1 MKVTVNFGRTGV
13 VVPCKDDWIVRD
25 LIDQATQ
32 RYKKVVEQDGEFL
45 VRTHHVE
52 YADGGILDPDDMLMD
67 LLEDKDKLI
76 AVYEE
81 MALQPRTSVSP
92 GGSVASG
99 YSSPYASEPEL
110 GHLLGHLRPALG
122 TEIEVTSST
131 LKSNTPLMVRSS
143 SELVLSHS
151 MDTETRDTRNDNNR
165 PTAAA
170 MVSVRTVQGHVLQV
184 KSGFIDTPK
193 GDMNQRM
200 NNSSSSLTRTVEFSS
215 DMGPLGIKVVPYLSS
230 LSGRALGLHVR
241 GIEENSRTKKE
252 GIFEED
258 ECIVRINDTEL
269 IDKSFAQ
276 SQEMFRQAM
285 SSPVVRLE
293 VVPMCNK
300 LQYEKSLISHIFSGF
315 DSSQAV
321 TPKPKSPF
329 LARKAD
335 FKVPDPAPTLLP
347 SSLTPPPREDPA
359 VRRSPVAMERRKQT
373 TPSPA
378 SASPTPRSRSESPA
392 STGKPALTALAN
404 ANKKSGHKMINLT
417 KGPDGLGF
425 TVVTRDSVVHGPGP
439 ILVKSIL
446 PRGAAVKDG
455 RLQSG
460 DRILQVN
467 GVDISG
473 YRQEELVAMLRSTKQ
488 GETISLLVSRQ
499 EELFLPRELKGEVP
513 GPILSE
519 DGREQLMYEIPL
531 NDSGSAGLGD
541 GRLRVNDQLVAVN
554 DESLLGRSNND
565 AMETLRRSMSMEG
578 NLRGTIQLI
587 ILRAMEQSPT
597 QPLLFER
604 IVARIACGDAATRRD
619 VGAGTRCRNAHVS
632 KAAARTVCCLFW
644 IVSWRFSRN
653 EKKAAKDNVFVFRG
667 RAERRQDGGQIRT
680 RETSPALQTQ
690 NTPSNGIAQHPM
702 VINSLYERVPGPV
715 PTSNGRPGVYDDD
728 SEEDG
733 FPSPPSDLETEFSPQ
748 QRYMQI
754 RPERELPTR
763 HQLPQ
768 TQRHPERY
776 SPKTSKS
783 MDLVADEGNI
793 GARRAQRPAPATSLG
808 PTLGLQKSSSLESL
822 QSAMEEASK
831 GSVPFHRPAGPM
843 VRGRGCN
850 MSFRQAIDKSYD
862 GPSEPEDDFSED
874 SSGRET
880 PASGSS
886 RQGLED
892 GGKEKKKKT
901 KRKKEK
907 KTKAKKKDDADDPDK
922 KTKKKG
928 FGLLSPSTR
937 CSIVLRRSGLCDFHS
952 NVVYMEVL
960 LKQPL
965 FCLVPAKMHVSFGET
980 LVLHDLSTIRLVSKP
995 STEDMMVQSCEA
1007 EWSAS
1012 GALRPSLLQQQQPHW
1027 PKSEDLIQEDKVKR
1041 ISSDFMLK
1049 HLSTNPSI
1057 PKLLSA
1063 SQFPLD
1069 PKPVSVAVPLPLA
1082 VVARMGKVFTSRLQT
1097 LTPFARS
1104 LRSTL
1109 FIVSAKYLLPGPPS
1123 PPSPRSSSFFS
1134 KALRRRFGKKKS
1146 KLKLGSLSEEELNKS
1161 EPEMS
1166 EGGVSVYAPPQGNLP
1181 EVEDDDFDP
1190 NYARISNFRDPP
1202 PSNHATYP
1210 SHMVS
1215 PNAVRPAGHAYNI
1228 SPTNED
1234 PREGLYAKVNKIK
1247 TPTQPAAESS
1257 KEVRLQQI
1265 RSQLQNLKPSPAYG
1279 ESGAGHRL
1287 QEYDPSRIRG
1297 PDPRMA
1303 PRYEDIDRQYTS
1315 RELKSAYQRY
1325 GGKTNLHLG
1334 HMADYDFT
1342 LEVMAAGDDLT
1353 VHLSVRRCAIRT
1365 RVLKSIA
1372 KRYETNRARTPVEAQ
1387 RETDR
1392 YPSPPYNAN
1401 QNPPP
1406 GPNRVPVSRP
1416 GPFRY
1421 DRPPASSPDQQG
1433 VPSYEAAVKAGT
1445 RSAAS
1450 HQYGA
1455 YEDGQYPNHR
1465 TKNPPIGAV

>member
-1 MKVTVNFGRTGV
+1 MKVTVNFGSTGV
-13 VVPCKDDWIVRD
+13 VVPCKDGWIVRD

-81 MALQPRTSVSP
+81 MELQPRTSVSP

-131 LKSNTPLMVRSS
+131 LKSNTPLLVRSS

-151 MDTETRDTRNDNNR
+151 MDTETRDTKNGNNR
-165 PTAAA
+165 QTAAA
-170 MVSVRTVQGHVLQV
+170 T
-184 KSGFIDTPK
+184 KSEP
-193 GDMNQRM
+193 
-200 NNSSSSLTRTVEFSS
+200 SSSYLTRTVEFSS

-300 LQYEKSLISHIFSGF
+300 LQYEKSLISHIFSGV
-315 DSSQAV
+315 DSAQAV

-329 LARKAD
+329 LPRKAD
-335 FKVPDPAPTLLP
+335 FKVSDPAPTLLP

-392 STGKPALTALAN
+392 STGKPALTAN

-499 EELFLPRELKGEVP
+499 EELLLPRELKGEVP

-531 NDSGSAGLGD
+531 NDSGSAGLGVSLKGNKSRETGEDLGIFVKSIIHGGAAFKASCD

-587 ILRAMEQSPT
+587 ILRAMAQSPT
-597 QPLLFER
+597 Q
-604 IVARIACGDAATRRD
+604 
-619 VGAGTRCRNAHVS
+619 
-632 KAAARTVCCLFW
+632 
-644 IVSWRFSRN
+644 
-653 EKKAAKDNVFVFRG
+653 
-667 RAERRQDGGQIRT
+667 ERRGDGGQSRT
-680 RETSPALQTQ
+680 REASPALQSQ
-690 NTPSNGIAQHPM
+690 NTPSNGIAQHPI

-715 PTSNGRPGVYDDD
+715 PTSNGRPGMYDDD

-733 FPSPPSDLETEFSPQ
+733 FPSPPSDLDTEFSPQ

-754 RPERELPTR
+754 RPDRELPTR

-776 SPKTSKS
+776 SPKSSKS

-793 GARRAQRPAPATSLG
+793 GGRRAQRPAPATSLG

-928 FGLLSPSTR
+928 FGLL
-937 CSIVLRRSGLCDFHS
+937 
-952 NVVYMEVL
+952 
-960 LKQPL
+960 
-965 FCLVPAKMHVSFGET
+965 
-980 LVLHDLSTIRLVSKP
+980 
-995 STEDMMVQSCEA
+995 
-1007 EWSAS
+1007 
-1012 GALRPSLLQQQQPHW
+1012 
-1027 PKSEDLIQEDKVKR
+1027 
-1041 ISSDFMLK
+1041 
-1049 HLSTNPSI
+1049 
-1057 PKLLSA
+1057 
-1063 SQFPLD
+1063 
-1069 PKPVSVAVPLPLA
+1069 
-1082 VVARMGKVFTSRLQT
+1082 
-1097 LTPFARS
+1097 
-1104 LRSTL
+1104 
-1109 FIVSAKYLLPGPPS
+1109 
-1123 PPSPRSSSFFS
+1123 
-1134 KALRRRFGKKKS
+1134 RFGKRKS

-1166 EGGVSVYAPPQGNLP
+1166 EGGVSVYAPPQSNLP
-1181 EVEDDDFDP
+1181 DVEDDDFDP

-1202 PSNHATYP
+1202 PSNHATFP

-1228 SPTNED
+1228 SPNNED

-1297 PDPRMA
+1297 LDPRMA

-1315 RELKSAYQRY
+1315 R
-1325 GGKTNLHLG
+1325 
-1334 HMADYDFT
+1334 
-1342 LEVMAAGDDLT
+1342 
-1353 VHLSVRRCAIRT
+1353 
-1365 RVLKSIA
+1365 
-1372 KRYETNRARTPVEAQ
+1372 RTPVEAQ

-1401 QNPPP
+1401 QNPLP

-1421 DRPPASSPDQQG
+1421 DRPPASSPDQQQG